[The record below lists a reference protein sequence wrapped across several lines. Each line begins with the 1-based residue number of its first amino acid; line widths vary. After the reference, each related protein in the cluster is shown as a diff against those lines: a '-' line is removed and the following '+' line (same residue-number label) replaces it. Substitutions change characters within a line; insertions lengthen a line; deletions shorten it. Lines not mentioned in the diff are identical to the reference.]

1 MSVGMIFCSCFTGI
15 ESTRKISDKDVA
27 KVVSPVENS
36 YISIADTA
44 YTRFLDLWEPGKKLF
59 VSDNNFNMLLVPDGY
74 NPDTL
79 LLGGTI
85 VEYLGSNESNINGVK
100 NSVIL
105 KLKTDDGLILY
116 YDTSRT
122 HSELQSTQF
131 NHKLPFLIDCDLI
144 EEVSNHLV
152 GKQLYVLSS
161 LWVDSL
167 GNSIQGNKYELVTI
181 KSVEPGNKVYS
192 LKIGFALPDGLVK
205 YIYIAL
211 REDAVTSRMFGNL
224 FSETDPHLLYPQISD
239 SNWELIK
246 KGRLAQGMTKDECR
260 LSLGNPVNVRRVPT
274 YNGLHEYWLYDN
286 GVNLIFVDGILE
298 RYRL

>member
-1 MSVGMIFCSCFTGI
+1 MIFSSCFTGI

-27 KVVSPVENS
+27 KVVSPVESS
-36 YISIADTA
+36 YTTIADTA
-44 YTRFLDLWEPGKKLF
+44 FTRFLDLWQPGKKLY

-85 VEYLGSNESNINGVK
+85 VEYLGADESNINGVK
-100 NSVIL
+100 NSVVL
-105 KLKTDDGLILY
+105 KLKSNNGNILY
-116 YDTSRT
+116 YDTSHT

-131 NHKLPFLIDCDLI
+131 NHKLPFLIDCDLVDEI
-144 EEVSNHLV
+144 SKSLV
-152 GKQLYVLSS
+152 DRQLYVLSS

-167 GNSIQGNKYELVTI
+167 GNSIQGSKYQLVTI

-192 LKIGFALPDGLVK
+192 LKIGFALPDGSVK
-205 YIYIAL
+205 YMYIAL
-211 REDAVTSRMFGNL
+211 KEDAVSSRMFGNL
-224 FSETDPHLLYPQISD
+224 FSETDPHLLYPQITD
-239 SNWELIK
+239 TNWELVK
-246 KGRLAQGMTKDECR
+246 AGKLAIGMTKEECQ
-260 LSLGNPVNVRRVPT
+260 LSIGNPVNIRRVPT
-274 YNGLHEYWLYDN
+274 YNGLQEYWFYDN